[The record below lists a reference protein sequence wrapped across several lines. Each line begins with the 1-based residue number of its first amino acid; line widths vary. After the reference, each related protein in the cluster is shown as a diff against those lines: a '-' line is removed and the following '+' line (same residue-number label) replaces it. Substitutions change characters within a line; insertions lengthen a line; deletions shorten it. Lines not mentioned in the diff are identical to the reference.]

1 MRNCFPDARTLA
13 VALVAILAVG
23 AFACSDAA
31 TDPIAETEPTV
42 TGEALAERL
51 AAGATPLI
59 LDVRTP
65 EEFQAGRVP
74 GAINIPHTELAAR
87 LDELGPG
94 ARDREVVVY
103 CESGRRAAVAEAV
116 LRDAGYA
123 RTVHLEGD
131 MAAWRRDQRPCENC

>member
-1 MRNCFPDARTLA
+1 MTNCFHDARRFT

-31 TDPIAETEPTV
+31 TDPIAETEASV
-42 TGEALAERL
+42 TGEALAARL
-51 AAGATPLI
+51 AAGDAPLI
-59 LDVRTP
+59 LDVRTAA
-65 EEFQAGRVP
+65 EFEAGRVP
-74 GAINIPHTELAAR
+74 GSINIPHTELAAR

-103 CESGRRAAVAEAV
+103 CESGRRAEVAEAV